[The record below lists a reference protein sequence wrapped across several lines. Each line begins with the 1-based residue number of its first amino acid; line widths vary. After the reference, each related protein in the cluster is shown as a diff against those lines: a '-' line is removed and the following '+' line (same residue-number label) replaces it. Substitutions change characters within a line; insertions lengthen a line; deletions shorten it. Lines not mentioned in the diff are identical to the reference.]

1 MVIIHNNWA
10 FTRLSTRPDPIN
22 KFPGQNYGTIAL
34 KHSDWLFTLWPDKNR
49 QMSLKVAKEWMILT
63 PLQKLPN
70 NVGDLVKIIAATG
83 FELLPK
89 VQNIAKSGHT
99 GCSICFTQSEGL
111 KSA

>member
-1 MVIIHNNWA
+1 
-10 FTRLSTRPDPIN
+10 
-22 KFPGQNYGTIAL
+22 
-34 KHSDWLFTLWPDKNR
+34 
-49 QMSLKVAKEWMILT
+49 MILT

-83 FELLPK
+83 FELLPT